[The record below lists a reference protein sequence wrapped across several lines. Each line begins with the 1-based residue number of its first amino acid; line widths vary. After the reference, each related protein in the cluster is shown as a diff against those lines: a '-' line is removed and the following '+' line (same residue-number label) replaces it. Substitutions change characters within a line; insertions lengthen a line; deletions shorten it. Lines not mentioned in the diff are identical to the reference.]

1 MNNFLFPFIECNT
14 YIYERNPTMK
24 ILKKILPLI
33 CLFLFLSF
41 PKITMEGTR
50 NGLLLWYQN
59 LLPAMLPFIIIC
71 GIILVNNCENLF
83 CLPFY
88 PIYCKKKFHKSLPFL
103 FFIGFFC
110 GYPLGA
116 KILKDLY
123 DNGNFS
129 KSFANFLLPFI
140 SNISPM
146 FLLGYFYVSLLQE
159 QTPATTILFIFYLP
173 IFTLLLLSYPMYR
186 LFHKNTTKS
195 FEIQTHK
202 KNNSSLDAVILESF
216 EIMIKICGYIVLFSI
231 MILLGNH
238 LFPNQ
243 KATLSCCFL
252 EVTTGLKNIISLS
265 FVETDKRHALAFAL
279 LNFGGICSIFQ
290 VKSVTSKDFSL
301 IWYIAAK
308 GLLSFFTYHLA
319 LFLL

>member
-1 MNNFLFPFIECNT
+1 
-14 YIYERNPTMK
+14 MK

-50 NGLLLWYQN
+50 TGLLLWYQN

-71 GIILVNNCENLF
+71 GVILVNNCENLF

-88 PIYCKKKFHKSLPFL
+88 PIYRKKKFHKSLPFL

-110 GYPLGA
+110 GYPLGS

-123 DNGNFS
+123 HNGNFS
-129 KSFANFLLPFI
+129 ISYANFLLPFI

-159 QTPATTILFIFYLP
+159 KVPVTTVLFIFYFP
-173 IFTLLLLSYPMYR
+173 IFLLLLLSYLIYQI
-186 LFHKNTTKS
+186 FFQNTNS
-195 FEIQTHK
+195 FSEKQTPK
-202 KNNSSLDAVILESF
+202 KNNSNLDAVILDSF

-238 LFPNQ
+238 LFPGREV
-243 KATLSCCFL
+243 TLSCCFL
-252 EVTTGLKNIISLS
+252 EVTTGLKNIMSLS
-265 FVETDKRHALAFAL
+265 FLGNEKKVALAFAL

-301 IWYIAAK
+301 IWYVIAK
-308 GLLSFFTYHLA
+308 GFLSFFTYHLA

>member
-1 MNNFLFPFIECNT
+1 
-14 YIYERNPTMK
+14 MK
-24 ILKKILPLI
+24 LLKKILPLI

-50 NGLLLWYQN
+50 NGMLLWYQN

-71 GIILVNNCENLF
+71 GVILLNNCENLF

-88 PIYCKKKFHKSLPFL
+88 PIYRKKKFNKSLPFV

-129 KSFANFLLPFI
+129 KSFANYLLPFV

-159 QTPATTILFIFYLP
+159 KTPVTHVFFSFYFPIFILFI
-173 IFTLLLLSYPMYR
+173 LSYPFYR
-186 LFHKNTTKS
+186 LFHPNTSHTFK
-195 FEIQTHK
+195 EQTRK
-202 KNNSSLDAVILESF
+202 KNNSSLDAVILDSF

-238 LFPNQ
+238 LFPYE
-243 KATLSCCFL
+243 KTTLACCFL
-252 EVTTGLKNIISLS
+252 EITTGLKNILSLS
-265 FVETDKRHALAFAL
+265 FLPPEKKLALAFSL
-279 LNFGGICSIFQ
+279 LNFGGVCSIFQ
-290 VKSVTSKDFSL
+290 VKSVSSKDFSL
-301 IWYIAAK
+301 LWYIVAK
-308 GLLSFFTYHLA
+308 GLLSFITYYIVGI
-319 LFLL
+319 LL